1 MIRRG
6 IFSTMSCPFKVD
18 IESLCRFMRNPDPL
32 IEPEPVN
39 ISDAAMNPEPW
50 KNPDPFKNPEP
61 LKGDDDIGYILL
73 SKLVVSPL
81 TFRLLS
87 IFGLFIADNNTRTA
101 ATMKQTPETRY
112 IIV

>member
-1 MIRRG
+1 
-6 IFSTMSCPFKVD
+6 
-18 IESLCRFMRNPDPL
+18 MRNPDPL

-39 ISDAAMNPEPW
+39 ISGAAMNPEPW

-73 SKLVVSPL
+73 SILVVSPL

-87 IFGLFIADNNTRTA
+87 IFGFFIADNNTRTA